1 MAEKSRGMLFRKR
14 NVLGAALVAGIGVG
28 LYLGKLPGIGNG
40 GNGFFGFGV
49 PADNK
54 RTDSEGDDKSS
65 DDAISLP
72 APVESTPADSDA
84 IPSDVVRIAIDEH
97 KYLVQSKGK
106 EIPIALSDLVEHVKK
121 ATGDVDGIK
130 LKIFEKETARAKA
143 EEDLK
148 AALAEAKIDEKQVL
162 WLASTPSK

>member
-1 MAEKSRGMLFRKR
+1 MAERSRGMLFRKR

-49 PADNK
+49 PTNNK
-54 RTDSEGDDKSS
+54 QAESDGDKKSS
-65 DDAISLP
+65 DAVKPLP
-72 APVESTPADSDA
+72 APVDSTPANPDA
-84 IPSDVVRIAIDEH
+84 IPADVIRIAIDEH
-97 KYLVQSKGK
+97 KYLIQSNGK
-106 EIPIALSDLVEHVKK
+106 EIPIALSDLVDHVRK

-148 AALAEAKIDEKQVL
+148 AALADAQIDEKQVL